1 MESNSDKAMRAKLQ
15 GVEMP
20 FDPAAWEQ
28 MEAMLN
34 KDEKKRGFFWWWFG
48 AGMAS
53 LLLLTGG
60 GAYLAMHHSTQS
72 SQLAINTERAEMKG
86 ENAAGGGES
95 AGSTQENIVGNTEE
109 AASNANTNYSES
121 VGNKEGGGASS
132 TTNLQPATRN
142 TSTTGNQQQATGNSK
157 TTNRTKSAKPA
168 STRNPKPATSN
179 SSTTGNR
186 QQSTNNASTTKK
198 VKSAKPSSIRNQQ
211 HVTSNNSNTGN
222 GQPTTDNPVLLTDFN
237 GKAVAN
243 TGITSTQAAPANAE
257 TVVADKYWMTYINPT
272 PSSDNSMLHNESN
285 TDLPKAKTKIFQYS
299 LGLLVHGGSTI
310 VGAGPYVSDTGN
322 TSLNLGNS
330 FRLGFTH
337 DFMFAKR
344 FALSN
349 SIVYSQSTFSVSN
362 VRSESFSV
370 PPISFTTQ
378 IKELAIPIGVKVYPV
393 SKPKIRF
400 YLSAGI
406 VNHIKL
412 SESFTYTAY
421 VVPQDTGNIP
431 TVADVK
437 NTYPTTTNF
446 DGTGNGVIETTD
458 ASFTAGTT
466 TTTKVLVNTNE
477 FSINNAKRYYASF
490 YAGAGVEGIIKNK
503 WILFAEPTF
512 SMDLQKIG
520 IQERRK
526 YNVGANLGFRYQF

>member
-1 MESNSDKAMRAKLQ
+1 MESNSDKAMRDKLQ

-48 AGMAS
+48 AGMTA
-53 LLLLTGG
+53 LLLLSGAGG
-60 GAYLAMHHSTQS
+60 YVAMHSSTQGE
-72 SQLAINTERAEMKG
+72 QLAVNGKRTKVKT
-86 ENAAGGGES
+86 ES
-95 AGSTQENIVGNTEE
+95 ATGSTSINSTQPSE
-109 AASNANTNYSES
+109 ASNAS
-121 VGNKEGGGASS
+121 VVNGKQANVIGNEEEANLSS
-132 TTNLQPATRN
+132 TSNANNTGNGQPTTHN
-142 TSTTGNQQQATGNSK
+142 TSTSK
-157 TTNRTKSAKPA
+157 AKSAKPA
-168 STRNPKPATSN
+168 STRNPQPATRNSN
-179 SSTTGNR
+179 STGNS
-186 QQSTNNASTTKK
+186 QQSTKNASATRKAK
-198 VKSAKPSSIRNQQ
+198 NAKPSSTRNQQ
-211 HVTSNNSNTGN
+211 LATS
-222 GQPTTDNPVLLTDFN
+222 NPVLLTDFN
-237 GKAVAN
+237 GKPIANTAN
-243 TGITSTQAAPANAE
+243 TGTAANLSTQAEA
-257 TVVADKYWMTYINPT
+257 VSADKYWMTYINPT

-285 TDLPKAKTKIFQYS
+285 TDLPKAKAKIFQYS
-299 LGLLVHGGSTI
+299 IGALGHVSAALVK
-310 VGAGPYVSDTGN
+310 SDVESNGVT
-322 TSLNLGNS
+322 LGYKPS
-330 FRLGFTH
+330 SMGGFTQ
-337 DFMFAKR
+337 DFLFANR
-344 FALSN
+344 FAISN
-349 SIVYSQSTFSVSN
+349 SILYSQSHFSVKN
-362 VRSESFSV
+362 PRSESFQ
-370 PPISFTTQ
+370 PAPLAFNCKIT
-378 IKELAIPIGVKVYPV
+378 ELAIPIGIKVYAV
-393 SKPKIRF
+393 AKPKVRF
-400 YLSAGI
+400 YVSAGI
-406 VNHIKL
+406 INHVKL
-412 SESFTYTAY
+412 TETFTYTAS

-446 DGTGNGVIETTD
+446 DGTGNGVVETTD

>member
-1 MESNSDKAMRAKLQ
+1 MESNSDKAMRDKLQ

-48 AGMAS
+48 AGMAALI
-53 LLLLTGG
+53 LLSGA
-60 GAYLAMHHSTQS
+60 GAYVAMHSSTQGE
-72 SQLAINTERAEMKG
+72 QLAVNTVRTAEKG
-86 ENAAGGGES
+86 ETGEPVGIRQFEKVSNKESGVSNADAEGNVVGRKQVNGVGNGETIGS
-95 AGSTQENIVGNTEE
+95 RQLEQVGNEKGSTYSSTRSTSTSGNRQPTTGDSKTTRNKQQ
-109 AASNANTNYSES
+109 ATDNGNASNNQ
-121 VGNKEGGGASS
+121 K
-132 TTNLQPATRN
+132 L
-142 TSTTGNQQQATGNSK
+142 TTGNSNIASNNKGVKRSTTSNSQ
-157 TTNRTKSAKPA
+157 
-168 STRNPKPATSN
+168 PATSN
-179 SSTTGNR
+179 
-186 QQSTNNASTTKK
+186 AL
-198 VKSAKPSSIRNQQ
+198 V
-211 HVTSNNSNTGN
+211 
-222 GQPTTDNPVLLTDFN
+222 TDFN

-349 SIVYSQSTFSVSN
+349 SIVYSQNTFSVSN

-393 SKPKIRF
+393 SKLKIRF

-412 SESFTYTAY
+412 SESFTYTAS

-458 ASFTAGTT
+458 ASFNAGTT